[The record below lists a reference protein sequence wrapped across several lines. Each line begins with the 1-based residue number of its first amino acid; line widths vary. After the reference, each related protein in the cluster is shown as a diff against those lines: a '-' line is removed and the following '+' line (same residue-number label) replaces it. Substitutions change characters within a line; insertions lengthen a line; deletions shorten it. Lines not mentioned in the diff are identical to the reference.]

1 MNLNFGYKIRS
12 MEIKNS
18 AIFWIAASSFLI
30 FQLHAF
36 TTSIHA
42 PAVLLNQDQGTI
54 ALVTLNVT
62 SGNGTVTI
70 SGPANVGNSTI
81 QSAETAAAYA
91 ARYTGVSERDY
102 NFNYNIADPSSNVSG
117 PSAGL
122 AFTLL
127 AISNL
132 EHRQLYPNFTV
143 TGTIGSNGNVGEIGG
158 VYDKM
163 QAAKEH
169 GMQYALVPYAGAGQ
183 FENLLYYI
191 TQQKFGIPMVEV
203 SNVSEALRFAYS
215 PENISGVKYYLPAV
229 DYHMNSLP
237 QANVTCSECNLS
249 YFYMLVN
256 YTLGY
261 TANESN
267 AISAIFPEVGSE
279 FLGQIENYS
288 AIEKKGYL
296 YTAADLAFTLYPDAY
311 LLANSDSYTPK
322 AARGLIENVSGY
334 CASLTPP
341 QLTSANYEYV
351 IGGELRQIW
360 GEEQANASIQLV
372 NTSQTSDQII
382 EGLDSAATSE
392 AWCNAAG
399 EMYSIASSIGGQ
411 GIMLSPAVKQKAIE
425 EINSAKAY
433 GFNIYEQSAMQA
445 YNSSEYGA
453 AVYAAAYANILGNP
467 DVAGNYTSSE
477 LVSMIKANAANST
490 FGIWPS
496 QFANSALFYMY
507 QANSRVNDTGNLT
520 SAYSLSLL
528 AKNLNDANKLI
539 ASTEINVAGAVPSVI
554 QAGDTFSLLSNQT
567 QELQSIYNG
576 MAIIYSS
583 IFMILI
589 VMVAILIFIIAIY
602 LKVGKALQVA
612 PKKGRRNG

>member
-1 MNLNFGYKIRS
+1 

-18 AIFWIAASSFLI
+18 AVFWIAAVSLLI
-30 FQLHAF
+30 FQLHGF

-70 SGPANVGNSTI
+70 SGPAEVGNSTI

-91 ARYTGVSERDY
+91 ARYAGVSEHDY

-143 TGTIGSNGNVGEIGG
+143 TGTIESNGNVGEIGG

-169 GMQYALVPYAGAGQ
+169 GMQYALVPYAGADQ
-183 FENLLYYI
+183 FENFLYYI
-191 TQQKFGIPMVEV
+191 TQQKFGIPMMEV
-203 SNVSEALRFAYS
+203 SNVSEALRFAYA

-229 DYHMNSLP
+229 DYHMNNLP

-261 TANESN
+261 TAGESN
-267 AISAIFPEVGSE
+267 AIGATFPGVGSS

-296 YTAADLAFTLYPDAY
+296 YTAADLAFTIYPDAY

-322 AARGLIENVSGY
+322 AASSLIENISGY
-334 CASLTPP
+334 CRSLTPP

-360 GEEQANASIQLV
+360 GEQQANASIQLV
-372 NTSQTSDQII
+372 NTSQTSDQVI

-411 GIMLSPAVKQKAIE
+411 NIALSPAVKQKAIE

-453 AVYAAAYANILGNP
+453 ALYAAAYANILGNP
-467 DVAGNYTSSE
+467 DVAGNYTPSE

-490 FGIWPS
+490 FGVWPS

-528 AKNLNDANKLI
+528 ARNLSNANKLI
-539 ASTEINVAGAVPSVI
+539 ASTEINVTNAAPSAI
-554 QAGDTFSLLSNQT
+554 QASSISSLLSNQT
-567 QELQSIYNG
+567 QELESISNG
-576 MAIIYSS
+576 ISIIYGT
-583 IFMILI
+583 IFVILI
-589 VMVAILIFIIAIY
+589 VMIAILVFIIAIY
-602 LKVGKALQVA
+602 LKVGKALQVV